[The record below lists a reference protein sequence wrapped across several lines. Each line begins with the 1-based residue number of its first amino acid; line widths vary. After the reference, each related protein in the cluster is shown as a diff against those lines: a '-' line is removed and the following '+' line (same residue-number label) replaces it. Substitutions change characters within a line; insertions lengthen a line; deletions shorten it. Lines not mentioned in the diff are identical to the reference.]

1 MTSLETYFKNSQP
14 LDQYIEDMTENQE
27 NLLTIYK
34 SFSLPQDDER
44 LEKIKSLPY
53 SKVLV
58 ITEDWC
64 GDAMMNLPILKHISE
79 ELHLEVRVFHR
90 DENTDLIDQYL
101 TNGTARSIPI
111 FVFLNDDFEQQT
123 VWGPRARQV
132 QNFVDETRS
141 KLPEKDDPTF
151 NDKSAETHT
160 IIANRYKTDSQ
171 MWKHVYDSILDKLI
185 TK

>member
-27 NLLTIYK
+27 NVLSIYN
-34 SFSLPQDDER
+34 SFSIPQDDER

-53 SKVLV
+53 SKVLI

-79 ELHLEVRVFHR
+79 ALHFEVRVFHR

-111 FVFLNDDFEQQT
+111 FVFLTDDFEQQT
-123 VWGPRARQV
+123 VWGRRSTHV
-132 QNFVDETRS
+132 ENFVYETRS
-141 KLPEKDDPTF
+141 KPQATDAPTF
-151 NDKSAETHT
+151 YDKPAETHA
-160 IIANRYKTDSQ
+160 ISSNRNKTVTQ
-171 MWKHVYDSILDKLI
+171 MWKYVYN
-185 TK
+185 

>member
-27 NLLTIYK
+27 NVLSIYN
-34 SFSLPQDDER
+34 SFSIPQDDER

-79 ELHLEVRVFHR
+79 ALNIEVRVFHS
-90 DENTDLIDQYL
+90 DVNTVLIDIY
-101 TNGTARSIPI
+101 T
-111 FVFLNDDFEQQT
+111 T
-123 VWGPRARQV
+123 VYQV
-132 QNFVDETRS
+132 AF
-141 KLPEKDDPTF
+141 
-151 NDKSAETHT
+151 
-160 IIANRYKTDSQ
+160 
-171 MWKHVYDSILDKLI
+171 
-185 TK
+185 

>member
-14 LDQYIEDMTENQE
+14 LDQYIEVMTENKE
-27 NLLTIYK
+27 NVLSIYN
-34 SFSLPQDDER
+34 SFSLPLNDDR
-44 LEKIKSLPY
+44 IKKIKSLNY

-79 ELHLEVRVFHR
+79 ALNLEVRVFHR

-111 FVFLNDDFEQQT
+111 FVFLNDNFEQET

-132 QNFVDETRS
+132 QHFVEDTRS
-141 KLPEKDDPTF
+141 DVPSKDDPTF
-151 NDKSAETHT
+151 EDKSAEAHKIMT
-160 IIANRYKTDSQ
+160 NRYKTDSQ
-171 MWKHVYDSILDKLI
+171 LWKYVYDSILDKLI
-185 TK
+185 IK

>member
-14 LDQYIEDMTENQE
+14 LDQYIEVMTENKE
-27 NLLTIYK
+27 NVLSIYN
-34 SFSLPQDDER
+34 SFSLPLNDDR
-44 LEKIKSLPY
+44 IEKIKSLNY

-64 GDAMMNLPILKHISE
+64 GDAMMNVPILKHISE
-79 ELHLEVRVFHR
+79 ALNLEVRVFHR

-111 FVFLNDDFEQQT
+111 FVFLNDNFEQET

-132 QNFVDETRS
+132 QHFVEDTRS
-141 KLPEKDDPTF
+141 DVPSKDDPTF
-151 NDKSAETHT
+151 EDKSVEAHKIMT
-160 IIANRYKTDSQ
+160 NRYKTDSQ
-171 MWKHVYDSILDKLI
+171 LWKYVYDSILDKLI
-185 TK
+185 IK

>member
-1 MTSLETYFKNSQP
+1 M
-14 LDQYIEDMTENQE
+14 
-27 NLLTIYK
+27 
-34 SFSLPQDDER
+34 
-44 LEKIKSLPY
+44 
-53 SKVLV
+53 LV

-79 ELHLEVRVFHR
+79 ALHLEVRVFHR

-132 QNFVDETRS
+132 QNFVDDTRS
-141 KLPEKDDPTF
+141 KLPEKTTLHLKI
-151 NDKSAETHT
+151 NQQKHT